1 VKTYDKAFYVLEE
14 FTDFILYDEQR
25 CSIIVNIKKEF
36 FRIVYY
42 ELKKFNFTLVHKSS
56 LKDIDTL
63 TLVFAKAN

>member
-1 VKTYDKAFYVLEE
+1 MKTYDKAFYVLEE
-14 FTDFILYDEQR
+14 FTDFILYDEHR
-25 CSIIVNIKKEF
+25 CSLIVNIKKEF
-36 FRIVYY
+36 FKIIYY